1 MDVGLDRVV
10 VDRAGG
16 VDAGLEDQVGEGED
30 DCRVLVWEA
39 GLGSSWSPRGPGRQ
53 PQAERRWCSRSRTLQ
68 RWKSP
73 SS

>member
-30 DCRVLVWEA
+30 DCGVLVWEA
-39 GLGSSWSPRGPGRQ
+39 GLGSRSRKLLVS
-53 PQAERRWCSRSRTLQ
+53 SRSRATTAG
-68 RWKSP
+68 RAAMV
-73 SS
+73 